1 MLVSNSNI
9 EKEDNFAPALAAA
22 GRALIATMMAKVAI
36 RGFNDVTPAFSS
48 LMPLLDATGARPS
61 TLAQR
66 AGITKQAISQ
76 LVRELETRGYV
87 EQVPDSTD
95 TRAKI
100 VRLTKRGVA
109 LHAASAEV
117 RLELQSVALAKLG
130 KSRVSRLR
138 RDLLELAA
146 ALEEMRTGRQHCA
159 HYRAIL
165 QSEEVGIKGRAAAI
179 EQD

>member
-1 MLVSNSNI
+1 VGNSQK

-22 GRALIATMMAKVAI
+22 GRALIATMMVKVAS

-100 VRLTKRGVA
+100 VRLTRRGVD

-117 RLELQSVALAKLG
+117 RLEMQTVALAKLG

-146 ALEEMRTGRQHCA
+146 ALEEMRTR
-159 HYRAIL
+159 
-165 QSEEVGIKGRAAAI
+165 
-179 EQD
+179 

>member
-1 MLVSNSNI
+1 
-9 EKEDNFAPALAAA
+9 
-22 GRALIATMMAKVAI
+22 
-36 RGFNDVTPAFSS
+36 
-48 LMPLLDATGARPS
+48 MPLLDATGARPS

-109 LHAASAEV
+109 LHAAAAEV
-117 RLELQSVALAKLG
+117 RLEMQSVAVAKLG
-130 KSRVSRLR
+130 KARVSRLR

-146 ALEEMRTGRQHCA
+146 ALEEMRTR
-159 HYRAIL
+159 
-165 QSEEVGIKGRAAAI
+165 
-179 EQD
+179 

>member
-1 MLVSNSNI
+1 VSNLK
-9 EKEDNFAPALAAA
+9 EEREDNFAPALAAA
-22 GRALIATMMAKVAI
+22 GRALTATMMAKLASC
-36 RGFNDVTPAFSS
+36 GFTDVTPAFSS

-87 EQVPDSTD
+87 EQIPDATD

-100 VRLTKRGVA
+100 VRLTKRGLA

-130 KSRVSRLR
+130 KAKVSRLR
-138 RDLLELAA
+138 RDLVELAA
-146 ALEEMRTGRQHCA
+146 ALEEMRTR
-159 HYRAIL
+159 
-165 QSEEVGIKGRAAAI
+165 
-179 EQD
+179 

>member
-1 MLVSNSNI
+1 
-9 EKEDNFAPALAAA
+9 
-22 GRALIATMMAKVAI
+22 
-36 RGFNDVTPAFSS
+36 
-48 LMPLLDATGARPS
+48 
-61 TLAQR
+61 LAQR

-76 LVRELETRGYV
+76 LVRELEVRGYV

-117 RLELQSVALAKLG
+117 RLELQSVAIAKLG

-146 ALEEMRTGRQHCA
+146 ALEEMRTR
-159 HYRAIL
+159 
-165 QSEEVGIKGRAAAI
+165 
-179 EQD
+179 

>member
-1 MLVSNSNI
+1 MSNSKE

-22 GRALIATMMAKVAI
+22 GRALTATMMTKVASL
-36 RGFNDVTPAFSS
+36 GFIDVTPAFSS

-66 AGITKQAISQ
+66 AGITKQAISH
-76 LVRELETRGYV
+76 LVGELEARGYV

-117 RLELQSVALAKLG
+117 RLEL
-130 KSRVSRLR
+130 
-138 RDLLELAA
+138 
-146 ALEEMRTGRQHCA
+146 
-159 HYRAIL
+159 
-165 QSEEVGIKGRAAAI
+165 
-179 EQD
+179 